1 MHTSDY
7 VPVRRSSKAYYL
19 SPTRSTSDNKM
30 EKDGENQN
38 NHPEAEVV
46 TESAAGGDKEKQ
58 LGKGY
63 SRCAKDTTVELLL
76 R

>member
-1 MHTSDY
+1 
-7 VPVRRSSKAYYL
+7 
-19 SPTRSTSDNKM
+19 M

-76 R
+76 S

>member
-1 MHTSDY
+1 
-7 VPVRRSSKAYYL
+7 
-19 SPTRSTSDNKM
+19 M

-63 SRCAKDTTVELLL
+63 SGCAKD
-76 R
+76 